1 MKVSRYKNGNPKR
14 QSRFICLCC
23 MRENMLVT
31 GIQRKQQREKEHIKD
46 LFCLHCSCI
55 TKNIEVRYCDSY
67 DEIYEFA
74 KKKRENYY
82 TDNIERQVV

>member
-1 MKVSRYKNGNPKR
+1 M
-14 QSRFICLCC
+14 F
-23 MRENMLVT
+23 MLYERKYVGYWHT
-31 GIQRKQQREKEHIKD
+31 KKQQREKEHIKD

-74 KKKRENYY
+74 QKKRENYY

>member
-1 MKVSRYKNGNPKR
+1 
-14 QSRFICLCC
+14 
-23 MRENMLVT
+23 MLVT

-55 TKNIEVRYCDSY
+55 TKNIEVRYCDFY
-67 DEIYEFA
+67 DEIYELA

-82 TDNIERQVV
+82 TDDIERQVV